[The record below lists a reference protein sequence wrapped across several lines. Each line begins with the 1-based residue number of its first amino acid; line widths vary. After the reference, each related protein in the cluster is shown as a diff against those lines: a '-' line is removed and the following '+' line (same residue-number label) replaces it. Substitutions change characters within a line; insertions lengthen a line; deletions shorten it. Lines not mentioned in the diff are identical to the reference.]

1 MTTPQPHKP
10 PRSKVRTWS
19 LATLDR
25 NTEYLMFWHQGT
37 KSWEVVAI
45 DRSCTVV
52 TRENIQERRRVR
64 AGDAT
69 KGAERRGL
77 SQATPSAA
85 PAVDA

>member
-1 MTTPQPHKP
+1 MTPQRRKPHS
-10 PRSKVRTWS
+10 RVRTWS

-25 NTEYLMFWHQGT
+25 HTDYLLFFHEGT
-37 KSWEVVAI
+37 RSWEVVSI
-45 DRSCTVV
+45 DRSSTVV

-69 KGAERRGL
+69 EGAQRRGL
-77 SQATPSAA
+77 STAEPSAA